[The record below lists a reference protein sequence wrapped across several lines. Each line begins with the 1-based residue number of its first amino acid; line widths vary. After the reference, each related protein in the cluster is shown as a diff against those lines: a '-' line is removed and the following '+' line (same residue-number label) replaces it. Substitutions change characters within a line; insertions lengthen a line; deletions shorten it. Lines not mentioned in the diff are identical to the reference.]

1 LEPALSTE
9 NNSSNQIK
17 LEYIFS
23 LLKFKP
29 KPLPEIQYC
38 YLFSLVY
45 NIQTHKPEYLFTS
58 LKFKPEP
65 LPGIQAHFA
74 RKLQPAYQQKLQY
87 LNNSSSRTNPA
98 TIGQPLTQVLNHQP
112 TVQQQRHKQ

>member
-9 NNSSNQIK
+9 NNSSNNQNK

-58 LKFKPEP
+58 LKFKPEL

-74 RKLQPAYQQKLQY
+74 RKLQPAYQQKLQ
-87 LNNSSSRTNPA
+87 
-98 TIGQPLTQVLNHQP
+98 
-112 TVQQQRHKQ
+112 